1 MNSGPVPVLLP
12 PGPPGDERAAPAQPV
27 RPGQPGWRNWRN
39 WLDERLGLA
48 GLENAILGGQMPGG
62 ASLWHALGSVAAG
75 LFVVEAVTGIFL
87 SLFYAPSVQ
96 TAWASV
102 AYIQDQLPLG
112 WFVRGLH
119 SFGSS
124 ALIIVAG
131 LHLLQVLVF
140 GAYRRPREL
149 NWMIGLGLFGLT
161 ALGALS
167 GYLLPW
173 DQKGYWAKLVEATI
187 TGSAPIVG
195 GAAQQLVQGG
205 TAFGNLTVTH
215 AFAAHAILL
224 PAAYITLV
232 VLHVYLH
239 RKHGPTPKWSLGAA
253 EIAARTEPAWPYQS
267 VRNAA
272 AGLFVLA
279 IVAAAVVAHH
289 GAALESPADPTSSY
303 LARPEWYALPLF
315 QLRMYFQGPLEI
327 LATMIIPGIVTALLL
342 ALPFLDRAPTN
353 RPSDRKRVM
362 AAVGVSLLALG
373 GLSAI
378 AIAKDARDPLYAK
391 GRAAEEARARQA
403 RTLALKGMP
412 AEGGLAVFRNDPLNH
427 ARDLWDQRCSG
438 CHALAGTGG
447 DKGPDFKDYDSR
459 AWIRAFL
466 ANPEGPLFMG
476 TAKID
481 QGMKPVAGTP
491 EELEALVEMVYAQTG
506 APDADTARA
515 AQGRGLVA
523 QKDCDSCH
531 ELDSEGE
538 NAGPNLNGRGTL
550 AWVEAVIADAG
561 QGRLFGEKN
570 KMPKFAGKLAPIE
583 IEDLARFVIA
593 QKTGH

>member
-1 MNSGPVPVLLP
+1 MNTGPLPVLQPLP
-12 PGPPGDERAAPAQPV
+12 PPGDERPPARPARPAQ
-27 RPGQPGWRNWRN
+27 RAQRGWRT
-39 WLDERLGLA
+39 WLDERLGLS

-62 ASLWHALGSVAAG
+62 ASFWHALGSVAAG

-131 LHLLQVLVF
+131 LHLLQVLLF

-149 NWMIGLGLFGLT
+149 NWMIGLGLFALT
-161 ALGALS
+161 VLGALS

-187 TGSAPIVG
+187 TGSAPLVG
-195 GAAQQLVQGG
+195 GAAQQLIQGG

-215 AFAAHAILL
+215 AFAVHAIVL
-224 PAAYITLV
+224 PAAYLTLV
-232 VLHVYLH
+232 ALHVYLY

-253 EIAARTEPAWPYQS
+253 EIAARPEPAWPYQS
-267 VRNAA
+267 VRDAA
-272 AGLFVLA
+272 AGLLVL
-279 IVAAAVVAHH
+279 AVVAVAVAARH

-315 QLRMYFQGPLEI
+315 QLRMYFEGPLEI
-327 LATMIIPGIVTALLL
+327 VATMIIPGIVTALLL

-353 RPSDRKRVM
+353 RPSDRMRVI
-362 AAVGVSLLALG
+362 AAVGVSLVALG
-373 GLSAI
+373 ALA
-378 AIAKDARDPLYAK
+378 ALAVAKDARDPLYAK
-391 GRAAEEARARQA
+391 GRAAEEARSRQA
-403 RTLALKGMP
+403 RTLAKKGMP

-427 ARDLWDQRCSG
+427 ARDIWDERCSG
-438 CHALAGTGG
+438 CHALGGTGG
-447 DKGPDFKDYDSR
+447 DKAPDFKDYNSR

-466 ANPEGPLFMG
+466 ENPEGPLFMG

-481 QGMKPVAGTP
+481 KGMKPVQGTP
-491 EELEALVEMVYAQTG
+491 DELDALVEMVYAQTG
-506 APDADTARA
+506 APDADAARA
-515 AQGRGLVA
+515 AHGRELVE
-523 QKDCDSCH
+523 QKDCDTCH
-531 ELDSEGE
+531 ELDGDGE
-538 NAGPNLNGRGTL
+538 NAGPNLKGRGTL
-550 AWVEAVIADAG
+550 AWIEAVIADAG

-570 KMPKFAGKLAPIE
+570 KMPKFAGKLAPAE

>member
-1 MNSGPVPVLLP
+1 MNTGPVPIREARPSADRSRPVVT
-12 PGPPGDERAAPAQPV
+12 GPRWRA
-27 RPGQPGWRNWRN
+27 
-39 WLDERLGLA
+39 WLEERLGLA
-48 GLENAILGGQMPGG
+48 VLEKAILGGEMPGG
-62 ASLWHALGSVAAG
+62 ASLWHTLGSVAAG

-124 ALIIVAG
+124 ALVVVAG
-131 LHLLQVLVF
+131 LHLLQVLLF
-140 GAYRRPREL
+140 GAYRRPREA
-149 NWMIGLGLFGLT
+149 NWILGLALFGLT
-161 ALGALS
+161 ALFALS

-187 TGSAPIVG
+187 TGSAPVVG
-195 GAAQQLVQGG
+195 GAVQQVVQGG

-215 AFAAHAILL
+215 AFAAHALLL
-224 PAAYITLV
+224 PAAFV
-232 VLHVYLH
+232 VLLALHVYLY
-239 RKHGPTPKWSLGAA
+239 RKHGPTPKWSLTA
-253 EIAARTEPAWPYQS
+253 EQIAARTQPAFPYQS
-267 VRNAA
+267 VRNASVS
-272 AGLFVLA
+272 LFVLT
-279 IVAAAVVAHH
+279 IVTCLVLSHH

-315 QLRMYFQGPLEI
+315 QLRMYFEGPLE
-327 LATMIIPGIVTALLL
+327 LVATMVIPGVVSALLL
-342 ALPFLDRAPTN
+342 ALPFIDRAPTN

-362 AAVGVSLLALG
+362 AAVGASLVALG
-373 GLSAI
+373 ALSAI
-378 AIAKDARDPLYAK
+378 AIAKDARDPAYAK
-391 GRAAEEARARQA
+391 ARAEEETRAREA
-403 RTLALKGMP
+403 RRLAEKGMP

-438 CHALAGTGG
+438 CHGLTGLGG
-447 DKGPDFKDYDSR
+447 DKGPDFKGYGSR
-459 AWIRAFL
+459 AWIRGFL
-466 ANPEGPLFMG
+466 ENPEAPLFMG

-481 QGMKPVAGTP
+481 RGMKSVQGTP
-491 EELEALVEMVYAQTG
+491 EELDDLTEMVYAQTG
-506 APDADTARA
+506 APDADQAKAARGHA
-515 AQGRGLVA
+515 LVD

-531 ELDSEGE
+531 ELDGEGE
-538 NAGPNLNGRGTL
+538 NAGPNLKGRGTL

-570 KMPKFAGKLAPIE
+570 KMPKFAGKLTAAE
-583 IEDLARFVIA
+583 IEDLARFVLS
-593 QKTGH
+593 QKTAN